1 MQIICLGDSITDC
14 NHLFEDFLWEMGM
27 YRYSQK
33 CSVIRLLL
41 SPYPQIPSDAHQA
54 LYS

>member
-1 MQIICLGDSITDC
+1 MQIIWETVLRTVIIY
-14 NHLFEDFLWEMGM
+14 LKIFLWEMGM

-33 CSVIRLLL
+33 CSVISLLL